1 MGFLVFLPKWPSSRA
16 SAHGRPWA
24 EKEGNTHKT
33 IAQGPG
39 ARGQARDGQ
48 GRPWASLG
56 RKGRKYNQNQRMYSF
71 VKLYIF
77 FSPGRPWEEKEGNKH
92 KTRARGGPGR
102 PWEASLGGKRKEIH
116 TKPRPGAPRG
126 PGTAFDK
133 VVLARFGL
141 AQLLKI
147 PENPENIFKKTI
159 WEILENVQVLHP
171 TPKKSYNFFWGRVH
185 DLNIF
190 QNFPN
195 GFFKN
200 LFRIFRNL

>member
-1 MGFLVFLPKWPSSRA
+1 MGFWVFLPKWPSSRA
-16 SAHGRPWA
+16 SAPGRPWA

-56 RKGRKYNQNQRMYSF
+56 RKGRKYTQNQRMYSF

-77 FSPGRPWEEKEGNKH
+77 FSPGRPWEEKEGNTH

-171 TPKKSYNFFWGRVH
+171 TPKKSYNFFGV
-185 DLNIF
+185 
-190 QNFPN
+190 
-195 GFFKN
+195 GCTT
-200 LFRIFRNL
+200 